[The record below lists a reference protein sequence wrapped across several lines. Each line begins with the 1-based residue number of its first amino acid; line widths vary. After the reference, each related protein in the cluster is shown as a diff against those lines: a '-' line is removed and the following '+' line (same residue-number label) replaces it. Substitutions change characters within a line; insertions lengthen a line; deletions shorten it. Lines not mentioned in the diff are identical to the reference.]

1 MAALRT
7 SEPYFSQRRIPRKTR
22 GHGPA
27 AAVGAF
33 HQQSVRLDRRSGSQI
48 LSPMDQKTTSSD
60 ANSSRKIKF
69 LILPEKSGGWI
80 EETTLPLIKLRRD
93 LRDAADLVG
102 PAGARFSP

>member
-1 MAALRT
+1 MALR
-7 SEPYFSQRRIPRKTR
+7 QA
-22 GHGPA
+22 PA
-27 AAVGAF
+27 AVRGIDAAMPRQVEGPNRMYRRAQRDVVD
-33 HQQSVRLDRRSGSQI
+33 HVRLR
-48 LSPMDQKTTSSD
+48 QKKTSSD

-93 LRDAADLVG
+93 FGDAADLVG